1 MAWHRE
7 VSPMSSDIVL
17 SVRNVSKTYR
27 VYGRPQQRV
36 LQAISDRRGRG
47 PEHCFEVPAV
57 KDVSFELG
65 RSDGISIIGR
75 NGSGKSTLLE
85 MVTGTLQPSSGSIER
100 HGRVS
105 ALLELGA
112 GFNPDFTGRQNFRLA
127 ASIQGLTEG
136 EIDSIEG
143 EVEAFAEIGPFI
155 DEPVRTYS
163 SGMYVRLAFA
173 AAVHVLPDLLVVD
186 EALAVGDIFFQ
197 QKCFDFLEHRLA
209 DCAKVIVT
217 HDLASAV
224 RLSSRCIVMDQ
235 GEVVFD
241 GAPLDAVETY
251 TALSLRERST
261 RTGSRAAM
269 NSSEPAPETVSESP
283 GRSRT
288 ELPAGRSTDVPLNRS
303 SDPTLMHIERL
314 WVERRSAGDWTG
326 LAGEAPVV
334 HPGDVLRVTALAHVE
349 LDVAEPVWGYL
360 VRDRVGNA
368 LFGQNTVGSGISISP
383 MSSGRTVLR
392 LEFPWPEVDAGEYTV
407 TLGLGTGLHPL
418 HHDII
423 AWVQRA
429 LRLVCVP
436 ARPVHGSFNNDLLT
450 AVVEPFVADAGPV
463 TVP

>member
-1 MAWHRE
+1 
-7 VSPMSSDIVL
+7 
-17 SVRNVSKTYR
+17 
-27 VYGRPQQRV
+27 V

-57 KDVSFELG
+57 RDVSFDLG

-85 MVTGTLQPSSGSIER
+85 MITGTLQPSSGSIER

-127 ASIQGLTEG
+127 ASIQGLTED
-136 EIDSIEG
+136 EIDSIES

-209 DCAKVIVT
+209 DCAMVIVT

-241 GAPLDAVETY
+241 GKPLDAVETY

-269 NSSEPAPETVSESP
+269 VTSERPELPLAQPAT
-283 GRSRT
+283 RT
-288 ELPAGRSTDVPLNRS
+288 ELPSGRPTHVPADRS
-303 SDPTLMHIERL
+303 SDAALMHVEQL
-314 WVERRSAGDWTG
+314 WVERRGAGGWTG
-326 LAGEAPVV
+326 LDGEAPVV
-334 HPGDVLRVTALAHVE
+334 HPGDVLRLTALSRVG
-349 LDVAEPVWGYL
+349 LDVTEPVWGYL

-368 LFGQNTVGSGISISP
+368 LFGQNTLGSGIPISP
-383 MSSGRTVLR
+383 MSSGSSLLR
-392 LEFPWPEVDAGEYTV
+392 FEFAWPEVEEGEYTV
-407 TLGLGTGLHPL
+407 TLGLGNGLHPL

-429 LRLVCVP
+429 VRLVCVP

-450 AVVEPFVADAGPV
+450 VVVEPFVADVDPA
-463 TVP
+463 TVS